1 MASHSKGS
9 SRQAIIDASFSVIA
23 ENKIS
28 GTNLRQIAK
37 QAGISLGTLHYYF
50 PSKAELL
57 LALLDYMR
65 NLFGEGQKEI
75 MEQHLSPPEKLNHF
89 ILQEQRFLIEKRQM
103 LEVFFDFWSQG
114 LQDPEIQ
121 SRIQMIYDRW
131 RLDIETVAAEGVQTG
146 DFAPDIAP
154 MIPFL
159 MVSIMEGAALQY
171 LIDNTVFDLEAYF
184 ETSHKMI
191 IGMVGAGESCREP

>member
-1 MASHSKGS
+1 MTSHSKGS

-23 ENKIS
+23 EHKIS

-57 LALLDYMR
+57 LALLDFMR
-65 NLFGEGQKEI
+65 DLFHQGQREI
-75 MEQHLSPPEKLNHF
+75 TGQHLTSLEKLYRF
-89 ILQEQRFLIEKRQM
+89 LLQEKRYLVEQRQM

-114 LQDPEIQ
+114 LQDSEIQ
-121 SRIQMIYDRW
+121 SRIQKIYETW
-131 RLDIETVAAEGVQTG
+131 RQDIEAVVAEGVESG
-146 DFAPDIAP
+146 DFSSDIAP
-154 MIPFL
+154 MIPPL

-171 LIDNTVFDLEAYF
+171 LIDNSVFDLEEYF
-184 ETSHKMI
+184 ATSQKM
-191 IGMVGAGESCREP
+191 MKRLVGVAEIPQ

>member
-9 SRQAIIDASFSVIA
+9 SRQAIIDASFAIIA
-23 ENKIS
+23 KNKIS
-28 GTNLRQIAK
+28 GTNLRQIAG

-65 NLFGEGQKEI
+65 DLFHEGQQGI
-75 MEQHLSPPEKLNHF
+75 MKQHLSPPEKLNHF
-89 ILQEQRFLIEKRQM
+89 LNQEKRYLMEKSLM

-121 SRIQMIYDRW
+121 SRIQFIYDKW
-131 RLDIETVAAEGVQTG
+131 REDIAAVVAEGVQSG
-146 DFAPDIAP
+146 DFASEIAP
-154 MIPFL
+154 MIPTL

-171 LIDNTVFDLEAYF
+171 LIDNDLYDLETYF
-184 ETSHKMI
+184 STSYKMI
-191 IGMVGAGESCREP
+191 MGLIGVGQNAVID